1 MRLWNGMLVC
11 ACVIATGALAAQ
23 AGKEAIISDASSAGW
38 SFDGN
43 PKMTEVAAEGLPGNK
58 AVLVTIAKKGA
69 NPWDIQ
75 ARLPMK
81 EGIAAG
87 DTVTFGFYAR
97 AERPDPGKAT
107 ATVPV
112 RVQRNTAPYDAAV
125 EGAVEIGKDWTFHC
139 LAGPSKL
146 TLGAGEVAVSLQLA
160 GEKHAIAFGPYLA
173 TKIPGGSGKSGLPC
187 GETIPG

>member
-1 MRLWNGMLVC
+1 MRIWTGAMLCV
-11 ACVIATGALAAQ
+11 CVIATGAVATQ

-38 SFDGN
+38 AFDGN
-43 PKMTEVAAEGLPGNK
+43 PKMTEVEAVGLPGGK
-58 AVLVTIAKKGA
+58 AVLVTIPKKGA

-81 EGIAAG
+81 DGIAVG

-107 ATVPV
+107 ATVPI
-112 RVQRNTAPYDAAV
+112 RVQRNAAPYDAAV
-125 EGAVEIGKDWTFHC
+125 EVGKDWTFHC

-146 TLGAGEVAVSLQLA
+146 TLAPAELAVSLQLA
-160 GEKHAIAFGPYLA
+160 GEKRAIAFGPYLA
-173 TKIPGGSGKSGLPC
+173 TKIPGGSGKSSLPC
-187 GETIPG
+187 GEMLAS

>member
-1 MRLWNGMLVC
+1 MRVWKGAVLC
-11 ACVIATGALAAQ
+11 ACVIATGAVATQ

-38 SFDGN
+38 AFDGN
-43 PKMTEVAAEGLPGNK
+43 PKMTEVEATGLPGGK
-58 AVLVTIAKKGA
+58 AVLVTVAKKGA

-81 EGIAAG
+81 DGIATG

-107 ATVPV
+107 ATVPI
-112 RVQRNTAPYDAAV
+112 RVQRNAAPYDAAV
-125 EGAVEIGKDWTFHC
+125 EGTVEVGKDWTFHC

-146 TLGAGEVAVSLQLA
+146 TLAPAELAVSLQLA
-160 GEKHAIAFGPYLA
+160 GEKRAIAFGPYLA

-187 GETIPG
+187 GETVPG